1 MPESK
6 LTGTGVQFPS
16 IIYNQYGGQ
25 TVATQEQKKG
35 NAIVKI
41 RVGSATTV
49 NQAVSGGSG
58 SNGYIDGTETN
69 MGVPSAPN
77 NWYRLYFQTIADDTT
92 GGSGGWGIRV
102 YRYTPSAGWQYILSQ
117 GEHASYENDIGD
129 WYRATNG
136 IFWVPVHPSYPTEEH
151 RFRFYWTKHSSAN
164 MRINSSIDQDLRRA
178 NWQNNQFEIW
188 EVNGDRIHSTGL
200 LTTY

>member
-49 NQAVSGGSG
+49 NQAVNGGSG
-58 SNGYIDGTETN
+58 SDGYIDGTETN
-69 MGVPSAPN
+69 MGVPSASN
-77 NWYRLYFQTIADDTT
+77 NWYRLYFQTIVDDTT
-92 GGSGGWGIRV
+92 GGSGGWGIEV
-102 YRYTPSAGWQYILSQ
+102 YRYTPSSGWNMVLSQ

-129 WYRATNG
+129 WYRSTNG

-164 MRINSSIDQDLRRA
+164 MRINSSIGNDFRRG

>member
-16 IIYNQYGGQ
+16 IIYNQYGSQ

-49 NQAVSGGSG
+49 NQDVSGGSG
-58 SNGYIDGTETN
+58 SSGYINGTETN
-69 MGVPSAPN
+69 MGVPSASN
-77 NWYRLYFQTIADDTT
+77 NWYRLYFQTIVDDTSS
-92 GGSGGWGIRV
+92 GSGGWGIEV
-102 YRYTPSAGWQYILSQ
+102 YRYTPSSGWNMVLSQ

-136 IFWVPVHPSYPTEEH
+136 IFWVPVHESYPTEEH

-164 MRINSSIDQDLRRA
+164 MRINSSIGNDFRRD